1 MTKRG
6 FSEEEEEER
15 LKLPKLAMD
24 VPGIQRYLVGIEYI
38 GTRFSG
44 WQRQEGVRTVQGT
57 LEDAFSSFMGQS
69 VSTTGSSRTD
79 AGVHALR
86 NVFHVDLA
94 RTSKRKPGELLAPHP
109 PDVIVR
115 AVNHFLQRESADVQV
130 VDARFVPPDFH
141 ARFRAKE
148 RTYYYRILAGSCR
161 ASLFERDRAW
171 HVEEP
176 LNLIAMQSACQVLL
190 GTHDFSSFRASG
202 CQAASPVKTL
212 EELSIRETVSWPHL
226 LTGCSSNA
234 QSSNPDLKSYVV
246 TARAQSFLYHQVRL
260 MVGTLKG
267 VGAGKRTAEDVR
279 KILEGRSIS
288 LALPMAPAS
297 GLFLADVKYDMEDT
311 AGLRTLS
318 GCGSPTVS

>member
-115 AVNHFLQRESADVQV
+115 AVNHFLQVFLFWIGLLILFKLDGRGSQLMFRWWMLDLCLRTFTLDSARKN
-130 VDARFVPPDFH
+130 AP
-141 ARFRAKE
+141 AS
-148 RTYYYRILAGSCR
+148 IL
-161 ASLFERDRAW
+161 
-171 HVEEP
+171 
-176 LNLIAMQSACQVLL
+176 QVLL
-190 GTHDFSSFRASG
+190 SDPRRKLSGFSVRKRPCLACRGTFEPHSNAGSVSG
-202 CQAASPVKTL
+202 QNFGGALNPRDGQLAASSNWMLLKRSKLQSRSEVIRGDSSSTVVSIPPGAIDGRHSQRCWSWKTH
-212 EELSIRETVSWPHL
+212 R
-226 LTGCSSNA
+226 
-234 QSSNPDLKSYVV
+234 
-246 TARAQSFLYHQVRL
+246 
-260 MVGTLKG
+260 
-267 VGAGKRTAEDVR
+267 
-279 KILEGRSIS
+279 
-288 LALPMAPAS
+288 
-297 GLFLADVKYDMEDT
+297 
-311 AGLRTLS
+311 
-318 GCGSPTVS
+318 

>member
-176 LNLIAMQSACQVLL
+176 LNLIAMQ
-190 GTHDFSSFRASG
+190 
-202 CQAASPVKTL
+202 AASPVKTL

>member
-1 MTKRG
+1 MVQAGSRVFYSMTKRG

-44 WQRQEGVRTVQGT
+44 WQRQGGVRTVQGT

-176 LNLIAMQSACQVLL
+176 LNLIAMQ
-190 GTHDFSSFRASG
+190 
-202 CQAASPVKTL
+202 AASPIKTL
-212 EELSIRETVSWPHL
+212 EELSIRETVSWPHF

-267 VGAGKRTAEDVR
+267 VGAGKRTVEDVR

-311 AGLRTLS
+311 AGPRTLS

>member
-115 AVNHFLQRESADVQV
+115 AVNHFLQVFLFWIGLLILFKLDGRGSQLMFRWWMLDLCLRTFTLDSARKN
-130 VDARFVPPDFH
+130 ARKLYH
-141 ARFRAKE
+141 
-148 RTYYYRILAGSCR
+148 RTYTRTLSVAASIL
-161 ASLFERDRAW
+161 
-171 HVEEP
+171 
-176 LNLIAMQSACQVLL
+176 QVLL
-190 GTHDFSSFRASG
+190 SDPRRKLSGFSVRKRPCLACRGTFEPHSNAGSVSG
-202 CQAASPVKTL
+202 QNFGGALNPRDGQLAASSNWMLLKRSKLQSRSEVIRGDSSSTVV
-212 EELSIRETVSWPHL
+212 SIPPER
-226 LTGCSSNA
+226 C
-234 QSSNPDLKSYVV
+234 D
-246 TARAQSFLYHQVRL
+246 
-260 MVGTLKG
+260 
-267 VGAGKRTAEDVR
+267 
-279 KILEGRSIS
+279 
-288 LALPMAPAS
+288 
-297 GLFLADVKYDMEDT
+297 
-311 AGLRTLS
+311 
-318 GCGSPTVS
+318 